1 MTTLGA
7 TRQLAADLLAATGM
21 PAERAERS
29 AHAIVTA
36 DIWGVPSHGMM
47 RLPYYLARLTA
58 GGYHPKAEL
67 VTVRDTGPL
76 VAFDGDG
83 GLGHWQLWH
92 AAELA
97 AQRCAQ
103 YGIAAVSVGDSGHC
117 GALGVYTL
125 PLLHAG
131 LVGVAFSNG
140 PAVMPP
146 WGGDSPV
153 LSTSPM
159 AFGIPIDGHPA
170 IIDLATS
177 AVARGKIAQHARNG
191 AELPPGWAL
200 DSAGQ
205 PTTDPAAALH
215 GMLAPLGGAKGFALA
230 FAVEA
235 LTGGL
240 VGPALS
246 ADVVDMFKPDDDAR
260 RQGISHL
267 VVALDPAATSPT
279 GTADDRLA
287 RLSDSVRAAGGR
299 VPGSNRVDPR
309 DVPDD
314 APLLIDAGVTAEL
327 SDWATRLG
335 VG

>member
-1 MTTLGA
+1 MTTVGT
-7 TRQLAADLLAATGM
+7 TRKLAADLLAGTGM
-21 PAERAERS
+21 PAEHAERS
-29 AHAIVTA
+29 AQAIVTA

-58 GGYHPKAEL
+58 GGYHPKADL
-67 VTVRDTGPL
+67 STVRDTGPL

-97 AQRCAQ
+97 AERAAQ
-103 YGIAAVSVGDSGHC
+103 YGIAAVTVGDSGHC
-117 GALGVYTL
+117 GALGVYAL
-125 PLLHAG
+125 PVVQAG
-131 LVGVAFSNG
+131 LVGVVFSNG

-146 WGGDSPV
+146 WGGDTPV
-153 LSTSPM
+153 VSTSPLS
-159 AFGIPIDGHPA
+159 FGIPVDGHPA

-191 AELPPGWAL
+191 TELPAGWAL

-205 PTTDPAAALH
+205 PTTDPQAALH

-230 FAVEA
+230 FAVES

-246 ADVVDMFKPDDDAR
+246 ADVVDMFNPDDDAD

-267 VVALDPAATSPT
+267 VLALDPAATSPA
-279 GTADDRLA
+279 GSANDRLA
-287 RLSDSVRAAGGR
+287 RFAESVRAAGGR
-299 VPGSNRVDPR
+299 VPGSNRRDPR
-309 DVPDD
+309 QVPDD
-314 APLLIDAGVTAEL
+314 TPLTVDPNVTADLAE
-327 SDWATRLG
+327 WANRLG